1 MLSAAARYCGRPL
14 NLLSKGQNKKGNQ
27 TRMKIVR
34 DSISLDELRQMAEPF
49 FGEMVKAVVDVE
61 RELMAVDSGLH
72 SDLEALLLEDGSQQ
86 ANLWGINVYPD
97 AQGDELIEFDSMINV
112 RPLLDNRSRGVEN
125 SALRV
130 RIRAI
135 VNSRIHP

>member
-1 MLSAAARYCGRPL
+1 
-14 NLLSKGQNKKGNQ
+14 
-27 TRMKIVR
+27 MKIVR